1 MRQSSNYMFKLVK
14 SCKLFK
20 KLGNNEEASVSS
32 VDFSV
37 PGARDA

>member
-1 MRQSSNYMFKLVK
+1 MRQSSNYMFKFVK
-14 SCKLFK
+14 SCILFK
-20 KLGNNEEASVSS
+20 KLGNNEKASVSS